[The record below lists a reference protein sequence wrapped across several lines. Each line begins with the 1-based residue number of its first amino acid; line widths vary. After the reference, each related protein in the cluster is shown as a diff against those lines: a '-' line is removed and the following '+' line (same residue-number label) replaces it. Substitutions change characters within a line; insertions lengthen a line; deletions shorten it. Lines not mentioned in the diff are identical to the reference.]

1 MMAQTKLEGSSFTLH
16 AMTLLLEGDGFLDD
30 LLIIDATAPD
40 GVRRSLSIRDWH
52 IRVLNRKSGEAWGR
66 MGAMILQKS
75 RRLQFD
81 LRLPESRRNFEY
93 LEQKGY
99 RINLN
104 RPSQP
109 EG

>member
-1 MMAQTKLEGSSFTLH
+1 MIAQTKLEGSSFTLH

-52 IRVLNRKSGEAWGR
+52 VRVLNRKSGESWGR
-66 MGAMILQKS
+66 MGAMILSKA
-75 RRLQFD
+75 RRVQLD
-81 LRLPESRRNFEY
+81 LGLPESRRNFEY
-93 LEQKGY
+93 LEQKRY
-99 RINLN
+99 RVSQSL
-104 RPSQP
+104 PSQL